1 MRSPQAK
8 LAVASIVIA
17 LLTIA
22 VLVSAVLR
30 QQQTSCEVCVTFH
43 GRTACRTAIGPTRDE
58 AVRTAV
64 DTACAVLA
72 SGMADSISCSN
83 TPPDSVSC
91 DE

>member
-1 MRSPQAK
+1 MRSPQTTI
-8 LAVASIVIA
+8 VIVSIVIA
-17 LLTIA
+17 ILTIA
-22 VLVSAVLR
+22 VLVSAVMR
-30 QQQTSCEVCVTFH
+30 QQKTSCEVCVTFH
-43 GRTACRTAIGPTRDE
+43 GRTACRTAIGPTRDD

-72 SGMADSISCSN
+72 SGMADSISCGN